1 MCAELSKLQDQMPPF
16 STEEARAVIEA
27 ELGAPVEELF
37 QSFSATPVAAASLGQ
52 VYRGRLWPRAHVA
65 PAGSAWASTARH
77 NNHHQ
82 NGSSSHSNSSSGS
95 GRASRSDA
103 PTDDFEE
110 LGLEVAVKVQRPG
123 LGPTVLLDA
132 HVLRNTAKL
141 LQATVRRSGPGKI
154 RSSSSR

>member
-1 MCAELSKLQDQMPPF
+1 MPPF
-16 STEEARAVIEA
+16 STEEAHAVIEA

-65 PAGSAWASTARH
+65 PAGSAWASTAQQ

-82 NGSSSHSNSSSGS
+82 SGSSSSHNSSGGGS
-95 GRASRSDA
+95 VRASKSDA

-141 LQATVRRSGPGKI
+141 LQATVRRLGSGKI
-154 RSSSSR
+154 

>member
-16 STEEARAVIEA
+16 STEEAHAVIEA

-65 PAGSAWASTARH
+65 PAGSAWASTAQQ

-82 NGSSSHSNSSSGS
+82 SGSSSSHNSSGGGS
-95 GRASRSDA
+95 VRASKSDA

-141 LQATVRRSGPGKI
+141 LQATVRRLGSGKI
-154 RSSSSR
+154 

>member
-1 MCAELSKLQDQMPPF
+1 VCAELSKLQDQMPPF
-16 STEEARAVIEA
+16 STEEAHAVIEA

-65 PAGSAWASTARH
+65 PAGSAWASTAQQ

-82 NGSSSHSNSSSGS
+82 SGSSSSHNSSGGGS
-95 GRASRSDA
+95 VRASKSDA

-141 LQATVRRSGPGKI
+141 LQATVRRLGSGKI
-154 RSSSSR
+154 